1 MLSVAILAGGLA
13 TRLRPISEGIPKSL
27 LEVAGRP
34 FIHWQLD
41 LLREQGVDD
50 VTLCVGHLG
59 EQVEAEVGDGAA
71 HGLRVRYSRD
81 GVPLLGTGGA
91 LRRALP
97 LLGDPFFVL
106 YGDSYL
112 PVDFGAVWRSFR
124 ESGRPALM
132 TVLRN
137 LGRWDESNALY
148 RDGLVLEYDKRTPR
162 PEMEYI
168 DFGLGIFSA
177 RVLAE
182 HPAGTPFDLS
192 DVYQALSLSGDLAGH
207 EVEERFYE
215 IGSPQG
221 LAETAELLRGR
232 RRP

>member
-13 TRLRPISEGIPKSL
+13 TRLRPISQSIPKSL
-27 LEVAGRP
+27 FEVAGRP
-34 FIHWQLD
+34 FVHWQLD
-41 LLREQGVDD
+41 LLREQGVHE

-81 GVPLLGTGGA
+81 GIPLLGTGGA
-91 LRRALP
+91 LRQALP

-112 PVDFGAVWRSFR
+112 PVDFGAVWRSFQ
-124 ESGRPALM
+124 ECGRPALM

-137 LGRWDESNALY
+137 LDRWDKSNVLY
-148 RDGLVLEYDKRTPR
+148 RDGQVLEYDKRMPR
-162 PEMEYI
+162 PEMGYI
-168 DFGLGIFSA
+168 DFGLGILSA

-182 HPAGTPFDLS
+182 RPAGTPFDLS
-192 DVYQALSLSGDLAGH
+192 DVYRALSLSGDLAGH
-207 EVEERFYE
+207 EVNQRFYE
-215 IGSPQG
+215 IGSLQG
-221 LAETAELLRGR
+221 LEETAEFLRER
-232 RRP
+232 NRP